1 MCNMENKKIIL
12 LIFIFLFYSCIKKNE
27 YKKIKFDLF
36 TKDSILY
43 LEQKAENFEFKGKF
57 VYNYDSLCVLNSKI
71 IVLNK
76 IIDIKTFQRKKNYY
90 IDKNHI
96 YFHNWAPLYFPD
108 LNAIP
113 SRSKILI
120 LYHGDYVSTDNKVY
134 FKSKQIKNVDIKT
147 FKVTNKTKDGF
158 YFAFDK
164 NKFYYK
170 NITITEDQ
178 YMTNKIK

>member
-12 LIFIFLFYSCIKKNE
+12 LIFIFLFYSCMKKKE
-27 YKKIKFDLF
+27 YGKIKFDLF
-36 TKDSILY
+36 TKDSILF
-43 LEQKAENFEFKGKF
+43 LRQKVENYEFKGKF
-57 VYNYDSLCVLNSKI
+57 VIYYDSLCVLNSKAI
-71 IVLNK
+71 FLNK

-90 IDKNHI
+90 IDKSHI
-96 YFHNWAPLYFPD
+96 YFHNCTPLYFPD

-113 SRSKILI
+113 SKSKILI
-120 LYHGDYVSTDNKVY
+120 LYHGDYVNTDNKVY

-164 NKFYYK
+164 NSFYYK
-170 NITITEDQ
+170 ELAITKKTFD
-178 YMTNKIK
+178 KL